1 MVSTLRYAVSYQNYG
16 ARPASGSSSLPLWKS
31 SQSCRKFQFRSIFT
45 NRKSFQSSR
54 WRHRRR
60 RRLGLPRNRFVR
72 FWNLIDNTAY
82 VLTTFQG
89 PSLLITA
96 NAPSPIKTVY
106 SKVMFKNGPSP
117 DCFFVYFRLFEQ
129 TLQFL
134 QQIHVKN
141 VYPGYGAGI
150 WTHEHKNKS
159 LLP

>member
-1 MVSTLRYAVSYQNYG
+1 MEPVLPPGLRHSHCGNRRKVAGNFSSGQFLRTGRVFSRAG
-16 ARPASGSSSLPLWKS
+16 DVIDDDVGWGCRETGLSGSETWLITLLMFWPLFK
-31 SQSCRKFQFRSIFT
+31 
-45 NRKSFQSSR
+45 
-54 WRHRRR
+54 
-60 RRLGLPRNRFVR
+60 
-72 FWNLIDNTAY
+72 A
-82 VLTTFQG
+82 
-89 PSLLITA
+89 LLITA
-96 NAPSPIKTVY
+96 NAPSPIKNVY

-150 WTHEHKNKS
+150 RTHEHKNKS